1 MWGGGGG
8 VLENC
13 VNKGL
18 QSNLQASGTSTKFF
32 SQTMQES
39 LCYFIK
45 ETTGTKD

>member
-1 MWGGGGG
+1 MGGGG

-32 SQTMQES
+32 FSNYAGELVS
-39 LCYFIK
+39 FH
-45 ETTGTKD
+45 